1 MVRDAIEV
9 QPQKQIKPIEIIRSI
24 TIGKV
29 YNLRMDPYER
39 ADITSNTYFDWMID
53 RIWLLIP
60 AQAYVAEMLQ
70 TLQEFPARQESASF
84 NIEKLLEKLKEGA
97 ANI

>member
-1 MVRDAIEV
+1 
-9 QPQKQIKPIEIIRSI
+9 
-24 TIGKV
+24 
-29 YNLRMDPYER
+29 
-39 ADITSNTYFDWMID
+39 MID

-70 TLQEFPARQESASF
+70 TLKEFPARQEPASF
-84 NIEKLLEKLKEGA
+84 NVEKLLEKLKEGA

>member
-1 MVRDAIEV
+1 
-9 QPQKQIKPIEIIRSI
+9 
-24 TIGKV
+24 
-29 YNLRMDPYER
+29 
-39 ADITSNTYFDWMID
+39 MID

-70 TLQEFPARQESASF
+70 TLTEFPPRQEPASF
-84 NIEKLLEKLKEGA
+84 NVEKLLEKLKEGA